1 MAKTNEKIGTV
12 KSLKMQKTVVVTV
25 EKKSL
30 HPVYRKMVKR
40 TKNFK
45 ADNKFE
51 DLAVGDLVKIVS
63 TKPISKEKFW
73 RVVEVIR
80 HAAEKK

>member
-63 TKPISKEKFW
+63 IKPISKEKFW
-73 RVVEVIR
+73 KVVEVIR
-80 HAAEKK
+80 HATEKK

>member
-1 MAKTNEKIGTV
+1 MAKTNEKIGIV
-12 KSLKMQKTVVVTV
+12 KSLKMQKTVVVAV
-25 EKKSL
+25 ERKNP
-30 HPVYRKMVKR
+30 HPVYSKLVKR

-51 DLAVGDLVKIVS
+51 DLKIGDLVKIVS

-73 RVVEVIR
+73 RVAEVLK